1 MAARLPSTFCQHKRV
16 WTTCP
21 LCGKEVIDVVKKS
34 LKSTSSD
41 VEYEPTPKAKKA
53 EGEEEAAPEETPEET

>member
-1 MAARLPSTFCQHKRV
+1 V

-34 LKSTSSD
+34 LKSTSAD
-41 VEYEPTPKAKKA
+41 VEYEPRPKKKA
-53 EGEEEAAPEETPEET
+53 EGEEETAPEETPEET